1 MTMEVGTEKGKQKGD
16 KSERIAGGGREEGG
30 HKTNRSAGAA
40 ASGVMTE
47 AKPARPPSPA
57 LSASLTSLHSQGA
70 PGLMAR
76 VDFGEPVPS
85 WGHPRLQPLCWWH
98 PNHPFQPLPRG
109 SLVPGQSSRNILQ
122 DECGDPASPLTPS
135 PGHRVI
141 PSPLDSSLTHS
152 QAPVLFPFLRTKLEG
167 RLEGWE
173 QRLPSPQAPRPLTQ
187 RPFPARAGRG
197 SLAPAEERAFPRM
210 A

>member
-1 MTMEVGTEKGKQKGD
+1 MTMKWGQKEGNR
-16 KSERIAGGGREEGG
+16 KEIRARGWGREEGG
-30 HKTNRSAGAA
+30 HKTNRSAEAA
-40 ASGVMTE
+40 ASGVTTE

-70 PGLMAR
+70 PGLMVR
-76 VDFGEPVPS
+76 VGFGEPVPS

-122 DECGDPASPLTPS
+122 DVCGDPASPLTPS

-141 PSPLDSSLTHS
+141 PSPPDSSLTHS
-152 QAPVLFPFLRTKLEG
+152 HVLFPFLRTKLEG

-173 QRLPSPQAPRPLTQ
+173 QRLPSPQASSLLPQ
-187 RPFPARAGRG
+187 YPFPAQAGRG
-197 SLAPAEERAFPRM
+197 SLAPAEETAFPRM